1 VQAGIGG
8 TVSMLTGGSFS
19 NGATNAAYQY
29 LFNYLSEE
37 MISQWSASREAPA
50 WGDPSQ
56 NQMVI
61 DGALLVSGPLRPAL
75 VAYCIAQ
82 GLGCTAADILPGGK
96 QAGGAAS
103 ALHRNKVDRRHATLY
118 AKFDRDGN
126 FEKWGITHHKD
137 PNKRYTRAERNGGDV
152 ERIARRPRSWIIKME
167 RELVQ
172 SLPGS
177 KNREWWTGKG
187 P

>member
-1 VQAGIGG
+1 
-8 TVSMLTGGSFS
+8 
-19 NGATNAAYQY
+19 
-29 LFNYLSEE
+29 
-37 MISQWSASREAPA
+37 MINQWSASREAPA
-50 WGDPSQ
+50 WGDPSH

-75 VAYCIAQ
+75 AAYCIAQ

-118 AKFDRDGN
+118 AMLDKYDN
-126 FEKWGITHHKD
+126 FEKLGATYHKSA
-137 PNKRYTRAERNGGDV
+137 NKRYTSKELAGGYAD
-152 ERIARRPRSWIIKME
+152 RIARGPRSWVPKME
-167 RELVQ
+167 RQLTQ
-172 SLPGS
+172 SLPGP
-177 KNREWWTGKG
+177 KNFEPWAGRG